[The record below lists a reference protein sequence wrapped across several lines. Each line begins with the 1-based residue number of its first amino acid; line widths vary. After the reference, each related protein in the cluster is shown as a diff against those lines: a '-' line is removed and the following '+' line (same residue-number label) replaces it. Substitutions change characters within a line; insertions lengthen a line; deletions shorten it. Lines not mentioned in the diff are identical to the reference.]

1 MDHQDEMIRI
11 DATTS
16 DSQPCT
22 YFGVHKQLPGLA
34 EMYND
39 GDAAFIANIGHL
51 QKFVDRYN
59 YQEETLA
66 QLFGHHTMKQEML
79 KVDAIGATLNSGVL
93 GRIADVVMSD
103 MSVGL
108 TSIQK
113 ASTILKGDPSIA
125 TPVQVVKQGGVEP
138 FYQNEICKEPAS
150 AHDEKC
156 TTGSSYSKRDA
167 LLPLFKA
174 LNSKTEPTS
183 SIQAEFWA
191 QSFFDTM
198 EDSDELRRYVHS
210 AHKLPLSFICDLHFN
225 HFILILFVFFSILKQ
240 ACQTDADN
248 PGTFQDISCSSHGQC
263 PAGCYCSGKCT
274 GGSEL
279 LVDAGGLGKQLNM
292 VYQLM
297 SVHEARGK
305 NRDFFAVEIGGF
317 DSHFS
322 MKESLNALF
331 SGEVNPAIKGFRDAL
346 KLIGLWESTTVVMT
360 SEFGRTISPNAS
372 GGTDH
377 AWSGNAF
384 IAGGKIKGGVVLGKY
399 PTTYNPSD
407 DMNTGRG
414 VFIPKVPWE
423 AMWYGITQWAGITN
437 DAATNYVLPNLASF
451 GCEVY
456 SEVDLYI
463 DGVETTSGCGG
474 SVIDMYQTFLISQP
488 RLLSVDEQKDFISI
502 IVASMPEGIRTRCFI
517 KSQTLSVNSG
527 SARTLQETN
536 AYELNIEYVVTFEED
551 VTDAEA
557 IATET
562 INNENFEAE
571 VTATIQMEVTVE
583 EAIVATQSPSISVS
597 PSTSTMPSAKN
608 EPSQSPSLSAVPSGL
623 PSLSTS
629 PSETVVIGIPAY
641 YGYDLVG
648 DGECEGKL
656 DGNSPFATAKYN
668 YLQYQDT
675 QFVAPTHCPAVCAA
689 YRQFNEFRGFE
700 FESEVCRCLFDSG
713 IDLDA
718 IALNH
723 GTSSQSILETNR
735 AKGTVVGV
743 AGSSSIQCY
752 KISLP
757 QAPEEVTSFEYIGYG
772 NCWDANLNAYDYISI
787 SFGEND
793 FAVEC
798 GSACSATTYPL
809 SRGFF
814 TQEGATCHCLFDDGA
829 GGSVDGGLGTGPIVY
844 SDAVDGHCYKSVPP
858 PTKAPTKPPTPPPVS
873 SLSTSIYF
881 FFLFLPFRF

>member
-1 MDHQDEMIRI
+1 MFTEH
-11 DATTS
+11 AS
-16 DSQPCT
+16 YHFPS
-22 YFGVHKQLPGLA
+22 
-34 EMYND
+34 
-39 GDAAFIANIGHL
+39 
-51 QKFVDRYN
+51 FVIY
-59 YQEETLA
+59 
-66 QLFGHHTMKQEML
+66 
-79 KVDAIGATLNSGVL
+79 
-93 GRIADVVMSD
+93 
-103 MSVGL
+103 
-108 TSIQK
+108 
-113 ASTILKGDPSIA
+113 
-125 TPVQVVKQGGVEP
+125 
-138 FYQNEICKEPAS
+138 
-150 AHDEKC
+150 
-156 TTGSSYSKRDA
+156 
-167 LLPLFKA
+167 
-174 LNSKTEPTS
+174 
-183 SIQAEFWA
+183 
-191 QSFFDTM
+191 
-198 EDSDELRRYVHS
+198 
-210 AHKLPLSFICDLHFN
+210 
-225 HFILILFVFFSILKQ
+225 ILIISFLFCLFSIISILKQ
-240 ACQTDADN
+240 ACQTDAAN
-248 PGTFQDISCSSHGQC
+248 PGTFQDISCSSHDGC
-263 PAGCYCSGKCT
+263 PTGCYCSRNKCT

-279 LVDAGGLGKQLNM
+279 LVDAGELGKQLNM
-292 VYQLM
+292 VYQLI

-305 NRDFFAVEIGGF
+305 NRDFFAVEKGGF

-322 MKESLNALF
+322 MKEGLDALF

-346 KLIGLWESTTVVMT
+346 KLRGLWDSTTLVMT
-360 SEFGRTISPNAS
+360 SEFARTISPNAS

-377 AWSGNAF
+377 AWSGVAF

-414 VFIPKVPWE
+414 VLIPKVPWE

-474 SVIDMYQTFLISQP
+474 SVIDMHQTFRISQP
-488 RLLSVDEQKDFISI
+488 RLLTPDEQKRFIDLV
-502 IVASMPEGIRTRCFI
+502 VARMPDGIRTRCFI
-517 KSQTLSVNSG
+517 QSQTLSVNSG
-527 SARTLQETN
+527 AARTLQET
-536 AYELNIEYVVTFEED
+536 AESYELNVVYVITFEEGVAD
-551 VTDAEA
+551 GES

-562 INNENFEAE
+562 VNSQNFEAE
-571 VTATIQMEVTVE
+571 VTAAIQMEVTVE
-583 EAIVATQSPSISVS
+583 EAIVATQSPSVSVS
-597 PSTSTMPSAKN
+597 PSTSTMPSTKN

-700 FESEVCRCLFDSG
+700 FESEICRCLFDSG

-718 IALNH
+718 VALNYDP
-723 GTSSQSILETNR
+723 SPQSILETNQ

-752 KISLP
+752 KISQP

-772 NCWDANLNAYDYISI
+772 NCWDANLNAFDYISI
-787 SFGEND
+787 SPGEND

-814 TQEGATCHCLFDDGA
+814 TQEGATCHCLFDDGVD
-829 GGSVDGGLGTGPIVY
+829 GSVDGGTGTGPIVY

-881 FFLFLPFRF
+881 FFLFLPCCF